1 MLNEIS
7 QIEKEKCDLIY
18 MKNLKIPKQ
27 RKGRGYYKSVQKK
40 WVVSWLSFFRYYPSS
55 HSGREASDWL
65 CPYQMAYRKFCRILS

>member
-40 WVVSWLSFFRYYPSS
+40 WVVS
-55 HSGREASDWL
+55 
-65 CPYQMAYRKFCRILS
+65 